1 MRYIRYANES
11 GRDTRTRLIDIVKK
25 YNRVRA
31 EPFLHIGRTNIS
43 YAEGIFHR
51 VAISSAW
58 KADFIV
64 GQNIVLPY
72 KSQFVAVILR
82 LFERQ
87 NDTKKERRGRRSLQC
102 VAKQRHHSH

>member
-31 EPFLHIGRTNIS
+31 EPFLHIGRANIS

-51 VAISSAW
+51 VVISSAS
-58 KADFIV
+58 KADFIG
-64 GQNIVLPY
+64 GQNTVLPS
-72 KSQFVAVILR
+72 KSQVVEVPKLESEFAV
-82 LFERQ
+82 RQ
-87 NDTKKERRGRRSLQC
+87 RNGTRGVLC
-102 VAKQRHHSH
+102 VLPCAISTVLL